1 MISSSASIS
10 QLLFL
15 SWWPLRQL
23 WQVHR
28 QWFFVGIQAIAN
40 SFGQIENDY
49 TEVPLFF
56 FLGLLIQAKI
66 NKVGLDFGEN
76 LGAKASIPSIKYGQQ
91 LNLQ

>member
-23 WQVHR
+23 WLVYW

-49 TEVPLFF
+49 TEVPFFF
-56 FLGLLIQAKI
+56 FLSGFTYTGQ
-66 NKVGLDFGEN
+66 NKQGW
-76 LGAKASIPSIKYGQQ
+76 P
-91 LNLQ
+91 